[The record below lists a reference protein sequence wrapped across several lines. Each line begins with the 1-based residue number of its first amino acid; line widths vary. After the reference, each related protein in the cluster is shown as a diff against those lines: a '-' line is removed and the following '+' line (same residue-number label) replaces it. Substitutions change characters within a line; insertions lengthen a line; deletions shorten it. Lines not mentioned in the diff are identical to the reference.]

1 MSLAKGMHDF
11 HAGERTARRPK
22 GLEPEHE
29 TREPFHRA
37 RILLYDI
44 IEVFT
49 VPNDNGG
56 LVRLVVVRDRCRI
69 RTTLVNG
76 NFLR

>member
-1 MSLAKGMHDF
+1 MHDF
-11 HAGERTARRPK
+11 YAGDRTASRPK
-22 GLEPEHE
+22 GLEPEHGTGE
-29 TREPFHRA
+29 AFHGSMV
-37 RILLYDI
+37 LLYDI

-49 VPNDNGG
+49 APNDNGG